1 MQRSYVPP
9 LAGRPATG
17 RNEFG
22 GMTVAVIPA
31 QFVTA
36 PGASELAL
44 LLANAATIPASSSS
58 HESPPSSLLEL
69 GLGELFVLE
78 LGLGEL

>member
-9 LAGRPATG
+9 LAGRSANG
-17 RNEFG
+17 SNELG

-58 HESPPSSLLEL
+58 HESSPLLEL

-78 LGLGEL
+78 LELGEL